1 MKGNFAAC
9 TLSCL
14 AWWDWFLSWSAA
26 GFRPLVVIHVGFQ
39 PIPFFPSQVVSAVLT
54 SNQPYLFIF
63 ALSRY
68 QRSTTAISIGMFP
81 SLVLAFFVLSFR
93 KMELQNL
100 LWPLFFL
107 VAPVKYAHHA
117 AKQMGQFVNFEDSSG
132 SPSERKGSPAAPEL
146 PRLHKD
152 VARSMFFCWA
162 GDEFF
167 CQHAYW
173 FMVSTGDRKHVIWDI
188 RNTYRKQLKIMFWTV
203 FSR

>member
-26 GFRPLVVIHVGFQ
+26 GFRPLVVIHVSFQ
-39 PIPFFPSQVVSAVLT
+39 PIPFFPSLVVSAVLT

-63 ALSRY
+63 SLSRY

-100 LWPLFFL
+100 LWPLFFSSCTCQICTPCCQTNGAIRQLWGFLRIAFRTKRKPSCSRASEIAQGCRAFYVLLLSWWRILLPACIL
-107 VAPVKYAHHA
+107 VYGVHWWP
-117 AKQMGQFVNFEDSSG
+117 
-132 SPSERKGSPAAPEL
+132 
-146 PRLHKD
+146 
-152 VARSMFFCWA
+152 
-162 GDEFF
+162 
-167 CQHAYW
+167 
-173 FMVSTGDRKHVIWDI
+173 
-188 RNTYRKQLKIMFWTV
+188 
-203 FSR
+203 